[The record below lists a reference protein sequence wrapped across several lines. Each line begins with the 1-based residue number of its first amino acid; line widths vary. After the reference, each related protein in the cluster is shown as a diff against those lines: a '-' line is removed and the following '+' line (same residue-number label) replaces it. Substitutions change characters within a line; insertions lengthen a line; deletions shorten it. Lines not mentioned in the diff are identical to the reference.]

1 MVIQD
6 ERLRIDLGT
15 RSLTKT
21 GEYIPLPIPLS
32 GLACVKGSLEMI
44 HCFCPS
50 SDFYAQKRSLWRR
63 EQFIETVTSTSSFTH
78 INLEKAT

>member
-6 ERLRIDLGT
+6 ERLWIDLGT

-21 GEYIPLPIPLS
+21 GEYIPLLIPLS
-32 GLACVKGSLEMI
+32 GLACVKRSLEMI

-50 SDFYAQKRSLWRR
+50 SDFYAQKRSLWRH
-63 EQFIETVTSTSSFTH
+63 EQFIETVSGP
-78 INLEKAT
+78 AV